1 MTPPPEATDDLAAAI
16 LELLAHGSQPSQAS
30 IARSLDK
37 SPSDVAK
44 ALRLL
49 EQRREVQ
56 RFVTPGVRGRGARLV
71 AKEGS

>member
-1 MTPPPEATDDLAAAI
+1 VTPPPEATDDLAAAI
-16 LELLAHGSQPSQAS
+16 LELLAHGSQPSQVA
-30 IARSLDK
+30 IARALDK

-71 AKEGS
+71 NKEVR